1 MSESNLISDF
11 TPQRWV
17 FDPSDSRA
25 EPQPRKGRELQRC
38 SAMKPRAKDN
48 GRLIKDSLWNQF
60 SSSAPYL
67 QKKKVEL
74 LSILPD
80 NDAPAEAK
88 EDRIGWRP
96 IHWTS
101 LISQRSA
108 GYSPSGV
115 TREACSYRST
125 RQCSSGRRGRG
136 PPSSLDRKVIGLKV
150 RRKCRWQSER
160 RTHNSELF
168 ESLREYSIAA
178 IGLFNGHKI
187 KMAIPTFK
195 RRS

>member
-1 MSESNLISDF
+1 MAGQKR
-11 TPQRWV
+11 PQRAELSPNVWKQFNFWFHSTARV
-17 FDPSDSRA
+17 FDPWDSRA

-108 GYSPSGV
+108 GYSPSGA

-136 PPSSLDRKVIGLKV
+136 FPADPLPL
-150 RRKCRWQSER
+150 
-160 RTHNSELF
+160 
-168 ESLREYSIAA
+168 
-178 IGLFNGHKI
+178 
-187 KMAIPTFK
+187 
-195 RRS
+195 